1 VGMELQKYTLKR
13 SIATSCLADEL
24 LQSWH
29 TGARVTEWC
38 TEMGKRGD
46 FIHYT
51 VSVGALHE

>member
-1 VGMELQKYTLKR
+1 MELQKYTLKR